1 MNAITEDQAYKMM
14 LILAEIYGRQHNCDV
29 RIVKKA
35 DEHERPA
42 RSATTGR

>member
-29 RIVKKA
+29 RIVKK
-35 DEHERPA
+35 DEGYEQPV
-42 RSATTGR
+42 RSAAPGR

>member
-29 RIVKKA
+29 RIVRK
-35 DEHERPA
+35 DEGYEQPV
-42 RSATTGR
+42 RSAATGR